1 MAEKY
6 FAAKPTEEI
15 GSDIIKKCEG
25 FYEYLTVTG
34 RYSLLERSYFQ
45 YFRALDHLGKL
56 TNSGVKLEFTKISV
70 NHFRNLIQ
78 HQLVMTTS
86 QRPAFEAKAI
96 NDDYKSQTQ
105 CILAQGLLDYYM
117 REKRL
122 EKHLKRAVETS
133 LWAGE
138 GYISLEWDASEGR
151 EYGADDGEIIKD
163 GDIVIK
169 TFSPLDVIFDV
180 TAPNTDH
187 MDWYVLVEYR
197 NKHELAAKFKK
208 FKEQIYDIGKTDIRE
223 RYSQRLSLDRFEE
236 GDLIPVYKFYH
247 RPTLAVPGGRLV
259 ELLTPETVL
268 IDNPLPYKA
277 MPVFRIAPNDQ
288 AQSPFGY
295 STAFDLL
302 PLQETLDGLHSTAVT
317 NISTFGVQNI
327 AVPMGNESSNLK
339 IEGGLN
345 MIEFDPQIGP
355 PVPLQL
361 TATGQ
366 ETYNYMA
373 NIEAQMET
381 ISGVNSV
388 SRGNPE
394 ASLKSGS
401 ALALVQS
408 MAIQFNN
415 GLQASYAALLED
427 VGTGIINILQEYAT
441 TPRISMIAGKSEKS
455 MMREWSKND
464 LSDVSRV
471 VVDMGNPLSR
481 TIAGKVNIAEQL
493 INAGLM
499 KDHSQYL
506 QVINTGQLDPLTE
519 GIVQENLYI
528 KNENEDM
535 QAGKTVRAIW
545 TDKHAQHI
553 EEHKSLLANSDARKD
568 PDLLERVFVHIQE
581 HIDLL
586 KNTPPENLMMTGQT
600 PIPNQEKIIA
610 DASIAPPELGEDL
623 AGNNPVLKEAQG
635 VNMPNMPKNPLSG
648 QEFNLATG
656 GL

>member
-6 FAAKPTEEI
+6 FAAKPTDEV
-15 GSDIIKKCEG
+15 GSDIIKKCEEY
-25 FYEYLTVTG
+25 YEYLAITG

-56 TNSGVKLEFTKISV
+56 TNSGIKLEYTKISV

-86 QRPAFEAKAI
+86 QRPSFEAKAT

-122 EKHLKRAVETS
+122 EKHFKSAVETS

-138 GYISLEWDASEGR
+138 GFICLEWDASEGK
-151 EYGADDGEIIKD
+151 EYGVDEGEIVKD
-163 GDIVIK
+163 GDIVVK
-169 TFSPLDVIFDV
+169 NYTPLDVIFDV
-180 TAPNTDH
+180 TMPNTDH
-187 MDWYVLVEYR
+187 VDWYVLVEYK

-208 FKEQIYDIGKTDIRE
+208 FKEKIYDIGKTDIRE
-223 RYSQRLSLDRFEE
+223 RYSQRLSMDRFEDS
-236 GDLIPVYKFYH
+236 DLIPVYKFYH

-259 ELLTPETVL
+259 ELLTPETIL
-268 IDNPLPYKA
+268 IDNPLPYKQI
-277 MPVFRIAPNDQ
+277 PVFRIAPNDQ

-327 AVPMGNESSNLK
+327 AVPMGNETSNLK

-381 ISGVNSV
+381 ISGINSV

-408 MAIQFNN
+408 MAIQFNS
-415 GLQASYAALLED
+415 GLESSYAALLED
-427 VGTGIINILQEYAT
+427 VGTGIINILQEYAN
-441 TPRISMIAGKSEKS
+441 TPRISMIAGKSDKA
-455 MMREWSKND
+455 MMKEWTKAD
-464 LSDVSRV
+464 LDTISRV
-471 VVDMGNPLSR
+471 VVDMGNPLNR
-481 TIAGKVNIAEQL
+481 TVAGKVNIAEQL
-493 INAGLM
+493 IQAQLIKNQ
-499 KDHSQYL
+499 DQYM
-506 QVINTGQLDPLTE
+506 QVINTGRLEPLTE
-519 GIVQENLYI
+519 GIVSENLYI
-528 KNENEDM
+528 KNENEKM
-535 QAGKTVRAIW
+535 QDGGMVRAIW
-545 TDKHAQHI
+545 TDQHAQHI
-553 EEHKSLLANSDARKD
+553 QEHKTLLANADARKD
-568 PDLLERVFVHIQE
+568 ASLLERVFTHIQE

-586 KNTPPENLMMTGQT
+586 KQTPPENLMMTGQT
-600 PIPNQEKIIA
+600 PIPDQAQINA
-610 DASIAPPELGEDL
+610 DESMGPPELGDNMDS
-623 AGNNPVLKEAQG
+623 ANPVLKEAK
-635 VNMPNMPKNPLSG
+635 NISAPKMPKNPLTG
-648 QEFNLATG
+648 EQFNMATG

>member
-6 FAAKPTEEI
+6 FAAKPTDEV
-15 GSDIIKKCEG
+15 GSDIIKKCEEY
-25 FYEYLTVTG
+25 YEYLAITG

-56 TNSGVKLEFTKISV
+56 TNSGIKLEYTKISV

-86 QRPAFEAKAI
+86 QRPSFEAKAT

-122 EKHLKRAVETS
+122 EKHFKSAVETS

-138 GYISLEWDASEGR
+138 GFICLEWDASEGK
-151 EYGADDGEIIKD
+151 EYGVDEGEIVKD
-163 GDIVIK
+163 GDIVVK
-169 TFSPLDVIFDV
+169 NYTPLDVIFDV
-180 TAPNTDH
+180 TMPNTDH
-187 MDWYVLVEYR
+187 MDWYVLVEYK

-208 FKEQIYDIGKTDIRE
+208 FKEKIYDIGKTDIRE
-223 RYSQRLSLDRFEE
+223 RYSQRLSMDRFEDS
-236 GDLIPVYKFYH
+236 DLIPVYKFYH

-259 ELLTPETVL
+259 ELLTPETIL
-268 IDNPLPYKA
+268 IDNPLPYKQI
-277 MPVFRIAPNDQ
+277 PVFRIAPNDQ

-327 AVPMGNESSNLK
+327 AVPMGNETSNLK

-381 ISGVNSV
+381 ISGINSV

-408 MAIQFNN
+408 MAIQFNS
-415 GLQASYAALLED
+415 GLESSYAALLED
-427 VGTGIINILQEYAT
+427 VGTGIINILQEYAN
-441 TPRISMIAGKSEKS
+441 TPRISMIAGKSDKA
-455 MMREWSKND
+455 MMKEWTKAD
-464 LSDVSRV
+464 LDTISRV
-471 VVDMGNPLSR
+471 VVDMGNPLNR
-481 TIAGKVNIAEQL
+481 TVEGKVNIAEQL
-493 INAGLM
+493 IQAQLIKNQ
-499 KDHSQYL
+499 DQYM
-506 QVINTGQLDPLTE
+506 QVINTGRLEPLTE
-519 GIVQENLYI
+519 GIVSENLYI
-528 KNENEDM
+528 KNENEKM
-535 QAGKTVRAIW
+535 QDGGMVRAIW
-545 TDKHAQHI
+545 TDQHAQHI
-553 EEHKSLLANSDARKD
+553 QEHKTLLANADARKD
-568 PDLLERVFVHIQE
+568 ASLLERVFTHIQE

-586 KNTPPENLMMTGQT
+586 KQTPPENLMMTGQT
-600 PIPNQEKIIA
+600 PIPDQAQINA
-610 DASIAPPELGEDL
+610 DESMGPPELG
-623 AGNNPVLKEAQG
+623 GNMDSANPVLKEAK
-635 VNMPNMPKNPLSG
+635 NISAPKMPKNPLTG
-648 QEFNLATG
+648 EQFNMATG

>member
-6 FAAKPTEEI
+6 FAAKPTDEV
-15 GSDIIKKCEG
+15 GSDIIKKCEEY
-25 FYEYLTVTG
+25 YEYLAITG

-56 TNSGVKLEFTKISV
+56 TNSGIKLEYTKISV

-86 QRPAFEAKAI
+86 QRPSFEAKAT

-122 EKHLKRAVETS
+122 EKHFKSAVETS

-138 GYISLEWDASEGR
+138 GFICLEWDASEGK
-151 EYGADDGEIIKD
+151 EYGVDEGEIVKD
-163 GDIVIK
+163 GDIVVK
-169 TFSPLDVIFDV
+169 NYTPLDVIFDV
-180 TAPNTDH
+180 TMPNTDH
-187 MDWYVLVEYR
+187 VDWYVLVEYK

-208 FKEQIYDIGKTDIRE
+208 FKEKIYDIGKTDIRE
-223 RYSQRLSLDRFEE
+223 RYSQRLSMDRFEDS
-236 GDLIPVYKFYH
+236 DLIPVYKFYH

-259 ELLTPETVL
+259 ELLTPETIL
-268 IDNPLPYKA
+268 IDNPLPYKQI
-277 MPVFRIAPNDQ
+277 PVFRIAPNDQ

-327 AVPMGNESSNLK
+327 AVPMGNETSNLK

-381 ISGVNSV
+381 ISGINSV
-388 SRGNPE
+388 SRGSPE
-394 ASLKSGS
+394 ASLKSGA

-408 MAIQFNN
+408 MAIQFNS
-415 GLQASYAALLED
+415 GLESSYSALLED
-427 VGTGIINILQEYAT
+427 VGTGIINILQEYAN
-441 TPRISMIAGKSEKS
+441 TPRISMIAGKSDKA
-455 MMREWSKND
+455 MMKEWTKAD
-464 LSDVSRV
+464 LDTISRV
-471 VVDMGNPLSR
+471 VVDMGNPLNR
-481 TIAGKVNIAEQL
+481 TVAGKVNIAEQL
-493 INAGLM
+493 IQAQLIKNQ
-499 KDHSQYL
+499 DQYM
-506 QVINTGQLDPLTE
+506 QVINTGRLEPLTE
-519 GIVQENLYI
+519 GIVSENLYI
-528 KNENEDM
+528 KNENEKM
-535 QAGKTVRAIW
+535 QDGGMVRAIW
-545 TDKHAQHI
+545 TDQHAQHI
-553 EEHKSLLANSDARKD
+553 QEHKTLLANADARKD
-568 PDLLERVFVHIQE
+568 ASLLERVFTHIQE

-586 KNTPPENLMMTGQT
+586 KQTPPENLMMTGQT
-600 PIPNQEKIIA
+600 PIPDQAQINA
-610 DASIAPPELGEDL
+610 DESMGPPELG
-623 AGNNPVLKEAQG
+623 GNMDSANPILKEAKN
-635 VNMPNMPKNPLSG
+635 VSMPKMPKNPLTG
-648 QEFNLATG
+648 EQFNMATG

>member
-1 MAEKY
+1 MAERY
-6 FAAKPTEEI
+6 FAAKPTDEV
-15 GSDIIKKCEG
+15 GSDIIKKCEEY
-25 FYEYLTVTG
+25 YEYLAITG

-56 TNSGVKLEFTKISV
+56 TNSGIKLEYTKISV

-86 QRPAFEAKAI
+86 QRPSFEAKAT

-122 EKHLKRAVETS
+122 EKHFKSAVETS

-138 GYISLEWDASEGR
+138 GFICLEWDASEGK
-151 EYGADDGEIIKD
+151 EYGVDEGEIVKD
-163 GDIVIK
+163 GDIVVK
-169 TFSPLDVIFDV
+169 NYTPLDVIFDV
-180 TAPNTDH
+180 TVPNTDH
-187 MDWYVLVEYR
+187 MDWYVLVEYK

-208 FKEQIYDIGKTDIRE
+208 FKEKIYDIGKTDIRE
-223 RYSQRLSLDRFEE
+223 RYSQRLSMDRFEDS
-236 GDLIPVYKFYH
+236 DLIPVYKFYH

-259 ELLTPETVL
+259 ELLTPETIL
-268 IDNPLPYKA
+268 IDNPLPYKQI
-277 MPVFRIAPNDQ
+277 PVFRIAPNDQ

-327 AVPMGNESSNLK
+327 AVPMGNETSNLK

-345 MIEFDPQIGP
+345 MIEFDPQVGP

-381 ISGVNSV
+381 ISGINSV

-408 MAIQFNN
+408 MAIQFNS
-415 GLQASYAALLED
+415 GLEASYAALLED
-427 VGTGIINILQEYAT
+427 VGTGIINILQEYAN
-441 TPRISMIAGKSEKS
+441 TPRISMIAGKSDKAMMKEWTKS
-455 MMREWSKND
+455 D
-464 LSDVSRV
+464 LDTISRV
-471 VVDMGNPLSR
+471 VVDMGNPLNR

-493 INAGLM
+493 IQAQLIKNH
-499 KDHSQYL
+499 DQYM
-506 QVINTGQLDPLTE
+506 QVINTGRLEPLTE
-519 GIVQENLYI
+519 GIVSENLYI
-528 KNENEDM
+528 KNENEKM
-535 QAGKTVRAIW
+535 QDGGMVRAIW
-545 TDKHAQHI
+545 TDQHAQHI
-553 EEHKSLLANSDARKD
+553 QEHKTLLANADARKD
-568 PDLLERVFVHIQE
+568 ASLLERVFTHIQE

-586 KNTPPENLMMTGQT
+586 KQTPPENLMMTGQT
-600 PIPNQEKIIA
+600 PIPNQAQINA
-610 DASIAPPELGEDL
+610 DESMGPPELG
-623 AGNNPVLKEAQG
+623 GNMDSSSPILKEAKN
-635 VNMPNMPKNPLSG
+635 VSMPKMPKNPLTG
-648 QEFNLATG
+648 EQFNMATG